1 MMDIFSE
8 IKFLI
13 RTKIRELIAEDLLPD
28 EAVEYSF
35 SVERPKHNEHGE
47 VSTNAPLIVA
57 GKIKSNPQEVAK
69 ALVAKLSGEEMFASV
84 AIAGPGFINFFLTPG
99 YWQEVLRKIISL
111 KDDYG
116 RSDSGK
122 GRKVNLEF
130 VSANPTGPL
139 HVGHARGAVFGDAL
153 GRLLEFSGYDV
164 TREYYVND
172 GGAQVDTLARSSYLR
187 YLQAN
192 GNEITFGPNSYQG
205 DYLVAIGQMLKDK
218 FGDKYVDQPEKVW
231 LTTFREFSINEMLN
245 QIKEDLALLNIDMDM
260 FVHEKSIVETARI
273 EDAIAHLKKMGL
285 IYRGVL
291 EPPKGKTPID
301 WEAREQLLLKST
313 EYGDDV
319 DRPIKKSDGS
329 WTYFAPD
336 IAYHFDKVSRGYDEL
351 INIFG
356 ADHGGY
362 VKRLTAVVDALSGG
376 KTAFVIKLIQLVNVI
391 SNDEVMKMSKRAGNF
406 VLLREAVEAVGS
418 DVTRFVMLMRKND
431 APLDFNFEKVREQS
445 RDNPVFYVQYAH
457 ARICSLLNR
466 AEESGL
472 DVSDQVLVQFKPE
485 HIAQPEHIYF
495 LRKLAEWPRIIEL
508 ATIHREPHRIIFYLM
523 EVASGFHSFW
533 SLGKEKGELRIL
545 HEDNP
550 ARTIAG
556 LALARSTGIIVAQG
570 LGIMGVRPLTEM

>member
-1 MMDIFSE
+1 MDIFSE
-8 IKFLI
+8 LKLLVAAKIK
-13 RTKIRELIAEDLLPD
+13 ELVNEGSLPVG
-28 EAVEYSF
+28 VEENDF
-35 SVERPKHNEHGE
+35 SVERPKNNDHGE

-57 GKIKSNPQEVAK
+57 GKAKSNPRAIAET
-69 ALVAKLSGEEMFASV
+69 LVEKLSNEKRIKSV
-84 AIAGPGFINFFLTPG
+84 TIAGPGFINFVLNQDC
-99 YWQEVLRKIISL
+99 WQGVLREIINL
-111 KDDYG
+111 NGEYG
-116 RSDSGK
+116 RRDIGK
-122 GRKVNLEF
+122 GYKINLEF

-187 YLQAN
+187 YLEAI
-192 GNEITFGPNSYQG
+192 GKDIKFGPDNYKG
-205 DYLVAIGQMLKDK
+205 DYLVAIGHMLKDK
-218 FGDKYVDQPEKVW
+218 YGDQYVDQPENAW
-231 LTTFREFSINEMLN
+231 LDIFREFSIKKMLDL
-245 QIKEDLALLNIDMDM
+245 IKEDLGLLNIEMDN

-273 EDAIAHLKKMGL
+273 EEAIDHLREMGL

-291 EPPKGKTPID
+291 APPKGKVSMD

-351 INIFG
+351 INVFG

-362 VKRLTAVVDALSGG
+362 VKRLTAVVDALSEG
-376 KTAFVIKLIQLVNVI
+376 KVPFVVKLIQQVNVI
-391 SNDEVMKMSKRAGNF
+391 SDDEILKMSKRAGNF
-406 VLLREAVEAVGS
+406 VLLREAVAEVGS

-431 APLDFNFEKVREQS
+431 APLDFDFEKVCEQS

-457 ARICSLLNR
+457 ARICSLLKR
-466 AEESGL
+466 AEETGL
-472 DVSDQVLVQFKPE
+472 DVSDQVLEQFNPEYISEPE
-485 HIAQPEHIYF
+485 HIFF
-495 LRKLAEWPRIIEL
+495 LRKLAEWPRIVEL
-508 ATIHREPHRIIFYLM
+508 ATTHREPHRIIFYLM

-533 SLGKEKGELRIL
+533 SLGKERDRLRIL
-545 HEDNP
+545 QEGEP
-550 ARTIAG
+550 EKTIAG

-570 LGIMGVRPLTEM
+570 LGIMGVKPLTEM

>member
-1 MMDIFSE
+1 MDIFTE

-13 RTKIRELIAEDLLPD
+13 ATKIRALIDEGLLPQGAD
-28 EAVEYSF
+28 EYNF
-35 SVERPKHNEHGE
+35 SVERPKNNDHGE
-47 VSTNAPLIVA
+47 VSTNAPLMIA
-57 GKIKSNPQEVAK
+57 GKTKSNPREIAN
-69 ALVAKLSGEEMFASV
+69 ALVEKLGSEEIIASV
-84 AIAGPGFINFFLTPG
+84 STAGPGFINFVMVPAFWKG
-99 YWQEVLRKIISL
+99 VLRDIINT
-111 KDDYG
+111 KDEYG
-116 RSDSGK
+116 RADIGK
-122 GRKVNLEF
+122 GIKVNLEF

-192 GNEITFGPNSYQG
+192 GQEITFGPNSYQG
-205 DYLVAIGQMLKDK
+205 DYLVSIGQMLKDK
-218 FGDKYVDQPEKVW
+218 FGNQFVDKPEKTW
-231 LTTFREFSINEMLN
+231 LEPIREFAIREMLN
-245 QIKEDLALLNIDMDM
+245 LIKEDLGLLNIAMDN
-260 FVHEKSIVETARI
+260 FIHEKSIVETAKI
-273 EDAIAHLKKMGL
+273 EEAIEHLKELGL

-291 EPPKGKTPID
+291 DPPKGKTPED
-301 WEAREQLLLKST
+301 WEAREQLLLRST

-336 IAYHFDKVSRGYDEL
+336 IAYHYDKISRGYDEL
-351 INIFG
+351 INVFG

-362 VKRLTAVVDALSGG
+362 VKRLTAIVDALSEG
-376 KTAFVIKLIQLVNVI
+376 KIPFVIKLIQLVNVI
-391 SNDEVMKMSKRAGNF
+391 SDDEVLKMSKRAGNF

-431 APLDFNFEKVREQS
+431 APLDFNFDKVREQS

-457 ARICSLLNR
+457 ARICSLLKR

-472 DVSDQVLVQFKPE
+472 DVRDCVLEQFNQE
-485 HIAQPEHIYF
+485 HISEPEQIFF

-533 SLGKEKGELRIL
+533 SLGKEKSQLRIL
-545 HEDNP
+545 QEDNP
-550 ARTIAG
+550 ERTIAG
-556 LALARSTGIIVAQG
+556 LAIARSTGIIIAQG